1 MADNKMRLMDYDE
14 EVVRLAQEVFAA
26 AGRGYTPEQ
35 LMDIRNI
42 EDMMHKYWWCV
53 DMQLWEMLEE
63 VFTEDIV
70 YLCNGFGGPIS
81 GRDQA
86 ARAAQ
91 SCPRGVIVPTHMGHN
106 AVLQFTGPDTA
117 RLLVQLHDHHTVIAD
132 HALKDGWGLYV
143 NDFVRCADGCWRIAV
158 VRLGYRKVE
167 GDKPIPE
174 PKKRGL

>member
-14 EVVRLAQEVFAA
+14 EVVRLAQEVLAA

-81 GRDQA
+81 GELSSRGD
-86 ARAAQ
+86 RADAH
-91 SCPRGVIVPTHMGHN
+91 GT
-106 AVLQFTGPDTA
+106 
-117 RLLVQLHDHHTVIAD
+117 
-132 HALKDGWGLYV
+132 
-143 NDFVRCADGCWRIAV
+143 
-158 VRLGYRKVE
+158 
-167 GDKPIPE
+167 
-174 PKKRGL
+174 